1 MSETPQDH
9 PNIRAIA
16 AGTIAGAFREWPRV
30 QPEAKALLAEREVL
44 RAEVER
50 LRGLIVALVPPP
62 PFERA
67 RAVMRALITEATAII
82 DARRALA
89 PEEKP

>member
-1 MSETPQDH
+1 MDW
-9 PNIRAIA
+9 RGRIA
-16 AGTIAGAFREWPRV
+16 VLE
-30 QPEAKALLAEREVL
+30 AEREVL

-62 PFERA
+62 PPERA